1 MTEFLEA
8 FDGYAPWVAVTV
20 IAVLYRVGLMRCL
33 NALALRLRKGASVK
47 VGPFELGGDDPTLIK
62 STGEATERGLV
73 AEKYGNPD
81 NFCLLFKAVGP
92 RLVKSTKA
100 MQVPGGC
107 LVLVSSELWSAD
119 GEWST
124 AEALE
129 FVPGV
134 AIQPDPTVVNGYL
147 LNAPTIGADDAS
159 AVSTPT

>member
-1 MTEFLEA
+1 MNEFLEA
-8 FDGYAPWVAVTV
+8 FEGYAPWVAVTV
-20 IAVLYRVGLMRCL
+20 IAVLYRIGLMRCL
-33 NALALRLRKGASVK
+33 NAVALRLRRGASVK
-47 VGPFELGGDDPTLIK
+47 VGPFELGGDALIR
-62 STGEATERGLV
+62 STGDATERGLV

-81 NFCLLFKAVGP
+81 NFRLLFKAVGP

-134 AIQPDPTVVNGYL
+134 AIQQDPTVLNGYVL
-147 LNAPTIGADDAS
+147 DAPTDGPDGAS
-159 AVSTPT
+159 AVSTPP